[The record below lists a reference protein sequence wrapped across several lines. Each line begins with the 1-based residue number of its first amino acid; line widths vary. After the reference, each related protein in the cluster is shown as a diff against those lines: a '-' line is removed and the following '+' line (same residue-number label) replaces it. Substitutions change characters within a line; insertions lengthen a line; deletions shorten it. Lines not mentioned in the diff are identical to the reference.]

1 SLLHTSSGLPVI
13 VDAANKVLAPQVTD
27 LNGKYLFSN
36 LPPSD
41 YFVQFDL
48 STLPAGAV
56 PTHQNSGDD
65 TLDSDGDA
73 TGKTAPTG
81 FLTTGANLTLDMG
94 IITPDPAAVRVGDYV
109 WDDLNANGRQESG
122 EPGLANVRATLLRSD
137 GVSTGLAARTDSG
150 GYYLFANLPPG
161 NYFVSFDRSSLPAGT
176 VFSPQNAGTD
186 DSLDS
191 DADPT
196 SGETAPTGPLAGG
209 NQNLTLDLGVFRP
222 ASLGDFVWLD
232 ANADGVQEADEGGVA
247 AVTVALFDGQGRQV
261 ATTVTNAGGYYHFT
275 GLRPGAYYVV
285 FTLPANLLFSQAN
298 AGGDRALDSDADP
311 ATGRTAT
318 TLLTS
323 GETDLTW
330 DAGLTPSTLAA
341 LGGHTWHDGSAD
353 QADGNRTPDETLLA
367 GVTVILLDV
376 NGKELKRTTTA
387 ANGFYSFEALTLGA
401 YILSFIMPDGFTSFT
416 INHDSAN
423 NSDADL
429 VTGQTVLIR
438 LAAGERDLT
447 WDAGFVLLPTALEAN
462 GEPPKNF
469 VFLPVVTK

>member
-1 SLLHTSSGLPVI
+1 
-13 VDAANKVLAPQVTD
+13 
-27 LNGKYLFSN
+27 
-36 LPPSD
+36 
-41 YFVQFDL
+41 
-48 STLPAGAV
+48 
-56 PTHQNSGDD
+56 
-65 TLDSDGDA
+65 
-73 TGKTAPTG
+73 
-81 FLTTGANLTLDMG
+81 
-94 IITPDPAAVRVGDYV
+94 
-109 WDDLNANGRQESG
+109 
-122 EPGLANVRATLLRSD
+122 
-137 GVSTGLAARTDSG
+137 
-150 GYYLFANLPPG
+150 
-161 NYFVSFDRSSLPAGT
+161 
-176 VFSPQNAGTD
+176 
-186 DSLDS
+186 
-191 DADPT
+191 
-196 SGETAPTGPLAGG
+196 
-209 NQNLTLDLGVFRP
+209 
-222 ASLGDFVWLD
+222 
-232 ANADGVQEADEGGVA
+232 
-247 AVTVALFDGQGRQV
+247 
-261 ATTVTNAGGYYHFT
+261 
-275 GLRPGAYYVV
+275 VV

-298 AGGDRALDSDADP
+298 AGGDRALDADADP

-318 TLLTS
+318 TLLVS

-341 LGGHTWHDGSAD
+341 LGGHAWHDGSAD

-367 GVTVILLDV
+367 DVTVILLDV